1 MNNLQCVPYV
11 DIDFCIN
18 NLIFSSS
25 SAVSGHKCKWSHN
38 VITTKNLTRKSR
50 RQKHDWVRTKWSEAP
65 QSTASSRGVTVE
77 RSPFISSC
85 LSAQK
90 EISWE
95 EKTHLLQKPER
106 RTMWHVWSWLR
117 ALQRSTTRSRNLSH
131 SIRSDRSQRGSSSR
145 VSSPPEERRHVVHHR
160 SLSALYLQII

>member
-95 EKTHLLQKPER
+95 EKTYLLQKPER
-106 RTMWHVWSWLR
+106 EQCDMSDPGSERCSGARR
-117 ALQRSTTRSRNLSH
+117 AAGSSR
-131 SIRSDRSQRGSSSR
+131 IRSDQTDRSE
-145 VSSPPEERRHVVHHR
+145 VPPHVFPLLQK
-160 SLSALYLQII
+160 SGDMLSITDRYQHFTYR